1 MTNAERAARADAVL
15 NRYAEE
21 SECDPGA
28 TALADLL
35 ADAMHLLGR
44 EAVLDSVRR
53 AEAHHQAELEEEGG
67 AS

>member
-1 MTNAERAARADAVL
+1 MRNRERAARADAVL
-15 NRYAEE
+15 NRCAEE